1 MAFAKLAYSKQFKP
15 FGSFQIGEFF
25 QWRGNIYIKINPDH
39 AINLSQEGK
48 LMDFGFNEQVEDVQI
63 ELKIL

>member
-25 QWRGNIYIKINPDH
+25 QWRGNIYIKINPNH
-39 AINLSQEGK
+39 AIILSQEWK
-48 LMDFGFNEQVEDVQI
+48 LIYFFFTEHVEDVQI
-63 ELKIL
+63 ELKTL

>member
-1 MAFAKLAYSKQFKP
+1 MAFAKIASSKQFKS

-25 QWRGNIYIKINPDH
+25 QWRGNIYIKINTNH
-39 AINLSQEGK
+39 AISLLQEGK
-48 LMDFGFNEQVEDVQI
+48 LMDFGFAEQVEDVQI